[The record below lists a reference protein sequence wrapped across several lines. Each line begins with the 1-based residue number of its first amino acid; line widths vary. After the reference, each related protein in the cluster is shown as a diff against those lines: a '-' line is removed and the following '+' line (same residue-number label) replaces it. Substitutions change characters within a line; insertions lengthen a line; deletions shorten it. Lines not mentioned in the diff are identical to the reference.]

1 MVWADLPPSI
11 HIEDRRGQ
19 APQPMTI
26 AEIFKLLQA
35 RREFDAQSRPCPLSR
50 ALGIHDIKNP
60 RWLRGR

>member
-1 MVWADLPPSI
+1 MFWADLPPSI
-11 HIEDRRGQ
+11 NIEDRRGQ

-26 AEIFKLLQA
+26 AEIFNLLSA
-35 RREFDAQSRPCPLSR
+35 RQMEDASRVPCALSR